1 MNKLQLFTTKT
12 NYNNKKQFIPNFKI
26 DELKE
31 LPSNNWFLHTKTWKT
46 IEHDF
51 KDFKILWNTIFVWTA
66 GTSSECF
73 NCWEKIKKHWLICKN
88 CNIDDRL
95 KLKDYQENF
104 VSKSILQNM
113 DLQSDSKWKKL
124 FNNDVRAWLVI
135 AKKAKEYLEFL
146 EKQKNNNS

>member
-1 MNKLQLFTTKT
+1 M
-12 NYNNKKQFIPNFKI
+12 
-26 DELKE
+26 
-31 LPSNNWFLHTKTWKT
+31 
-46 IEHDF
+46 
-51 KDFKILWNTIFVWTA
+51 
-66 GTSSECF
+66 
-73 NCWEKIKKHWLICKN
+73 
-88 CNIDDRL
+88 
-95 KLKDYQENF
+95 KDYQENF